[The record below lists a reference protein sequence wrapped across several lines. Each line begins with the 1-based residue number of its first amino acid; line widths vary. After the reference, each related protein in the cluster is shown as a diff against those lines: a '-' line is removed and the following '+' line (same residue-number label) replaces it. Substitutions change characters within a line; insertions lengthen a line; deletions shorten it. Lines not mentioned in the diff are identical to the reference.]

1 MICNPNMTPQN
12 RAIGARP
19 GLSPVSFFLFW
30 LLSSDSD
37 DEPLREKKRPTEMDR
52 SGANR
57 EEAEAGSE

>member
-1 MICNPNMTPQN
+1 LALAQACL
-12 RAIGARP
+12 
-19 GLSPVSFFLFW
+19 LSPFSFFW